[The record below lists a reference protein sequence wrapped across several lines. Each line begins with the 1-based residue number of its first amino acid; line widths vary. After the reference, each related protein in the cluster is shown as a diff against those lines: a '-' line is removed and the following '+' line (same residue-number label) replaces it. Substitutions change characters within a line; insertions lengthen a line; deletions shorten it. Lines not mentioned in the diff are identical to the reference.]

1 MNKKKRSLNN
11 RYRLANYR
19 RKEWRDDPEKME
31 SVRQR
36 AIGQAKFKKDIHAV
50 KLADFIS
57 FWPDKL
63 TTKQLNELIKSQI
76 NLTNSSV
83 KSFKEYLTR
92 RNILQYDTGLGR
104 WINLTHLQL
113 PDSQ

>member
-1 MNKKKRSLNN
+1 
-11 RYRLANYR
+11 
-19 RKEWRDDPEKME
+19 ME
-31 SVRQR
+31 SIRQR
-36 AIGQAKFKKDIHAV
+36 AIGKAKFNRDIHAV

-63 TTKQLNELIKSQI
+63 TTKQLNELIQSQI

-92 RNILQYDTGLGR
+92 RNILRYDTGLGR

-113 PDSQ
+113 PDLQ